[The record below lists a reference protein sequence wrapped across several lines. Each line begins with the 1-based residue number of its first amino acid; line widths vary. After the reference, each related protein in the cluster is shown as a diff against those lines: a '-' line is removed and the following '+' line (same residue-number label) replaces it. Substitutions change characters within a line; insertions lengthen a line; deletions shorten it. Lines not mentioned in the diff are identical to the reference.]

1 MKNFVKKLN
10 HFFSSYMIFFMLVA
24 MLIGWYNNL
33 FFSQYRHLVPWMF
46 GFMTLI
52 TSLKTSWKDLKEI
65 FSRPLPLITIVILQH
80 ILMPLFAKLLGTAG
94 FPNQPALITGFILA
108 AALPVGIT
116 AVIWSGMSEGD
127 VALSLTATTLDTLLS
142 PLTVSLILMLFIGE
156 SVQVNYQA
164 LMAGLLKMIVIPS
177 IIGLTLHDLT
187 SYEKQQKF
195 LPFIQPFASFCLV
208 GVILVNVATA
218 KISASSMV
226 QAAPVLLLFVLILV
240 ASGFILGWVM
250 ATFFKFARNIRTS
263 CVYTM
268 GIKNTSCGLVIALGH
283 LPVEASIPL
292 LIAMFFQQPIAA
304 LNQKIILR
312 NSDGQN

>member
-1 MKNFVKKLN
+1 MKNFINKIN

-24 MLIGWYNNL
+24 MLIGWYNNI
-33 FFSQYRHLVPWMF
+33 FFAHYRNLVPWMF

-65 FSRPLPLITIVILQH
+65 FSRPLPLITIVVLQH
-80 ILMPLFAKLLGTAG
+80 ILMPIFAKLLGSFG

-142 PLTVSLILMLFIGE
+142 PLTVSLILLLFIGE
-156 SVQVNYQA
+156 SVQINYQA
-164 LMAGLLKMIVIPS
+164 LMSGLLKMIVIPS

-187 SYEKQQKF
+187 SREKLQKF
-195 LPFIQPFASFCLV
+195 IPFIQPFASFCLV

-218 KISASSMV
+218 KNSASSMV

-250 ATFFKFARNIRTS
+250 ATFFKFSENIRTS

-312 NSDGQN
+312 IIKAQP

>member
-1 MKNFVKKLN
+1 MFV
-10 HFFSSYMIFFMLVA
+10 
-24 MLIGWYNNL
+24 
-33 FFSQYRHLVPWMF
+33 
-46 GFMTLI
+46 FMTLV

-65 FSRPLPLITIVILQH
+65 FSRPLPLISIVVLQH
-80 ILMPLFAKLLGTAG
+80 ILMPIFAKLLASAG
-94 FPNQPALITGFILA
+94 FPDQPALITGFILA

-187 SYEKQQKF
+187 SQEKQQKF
-195 LPFIQPFASFCLV
+195 LPLIQPFSSFCLV

-218 KISASSMV
+218 KNSASSMV
-226 QAAPVLLLFVLILV
+226 QAAPVLLLFVLLLV
-240 ASGFILGWVM
+240 ASGFILGWIM
-250 ATFFKFARNIRTS
+250 STFFKFGNNIRTS
-263 CVYTM
+263 CVYSM

-283 LPVEASIPL
+283 LPIEASIPL

-312 NSDGQN
+312 NNSGQS